1 MARFDALSPADFATA
16 VAARP
21 APFVVD
27 VRDAA
32 EYEKGHVPGS
42 RSIPVHEIGHRRAE
56 FPHQKIARILVVGE
70 GAKRTQAAAAWLV
83 LMGFAD
89 VGVLD
94 GGFAA
99 WTGPVEKGPPPP
111 PPARGPQL
119 RVIQ

>member
-1 MARFDALSPADFATA
+1 VARYYCLTPADFATA

-21 APFVVD
+21 SPFVVD
-27 VRDAA
+27 VRDATVFEA
-32 EYEKGHVPGS
+32 GHVPGS

-56 FPHQKIARILVVGE
+56 LPISRITRVLVVGDSI
-70 GAKRTQAAAAWLV
+70 KRMQAAAAWFV
-83 LMGFAD
+83 LMGFGD

-99 WTGPVEKGPPPP
+99 WTGPVEKGPAAP

-119 RVIQ
+119 RVIS

>member
-1 MARFDALSPADFATA
+1 MERFGVLAPGEFATA

-32 EYEKGHVPGS
+32 EYEQGHVPGS
-42 RSIPVHEIGHRRAE
+42 HSIQVHEMARRRAE
-56 FPHQKIARILVVGE
+56 LPTSRIARILVVGD
-70 GAKRTQAAAAWLV
+70 GGKRTQAAAAWLV
-83 LMGFAD
+83 LTGFAD

-94 GGFAA
+94 GGFGA
-99 WTGPVEKGPPPP
+99 WNGPVEKGPPQP

-119 RVIQ
+119 RVIP

>member
-1 MARFDALSPADFATA
+1 MERFGVLTPAEFATA

-32 EYEKGHVPGS
+32 AYERGHVPGS
-42 RSIPVHEIGHRRAE
+42 RSIPVHEVGHRHAE
-56 FPHQKIARILVVGE
+56 LPHSKITRILVVGDA
-70 GAKRTQAAAAWLV
+70 GKRTHAAAAWFV

-94 GGFAA
+94 GGFGA
-99 WTGPVEKGPPPP
+99 WQGPVEKGPPQP
-111 PPARGPQL
+111 PPAHGPQL
-119 RVIQ
+119 RVIP

>member
-1 MARFDALSPADFATA
+1 MSRFGVLAPAEFETA

-32 EYEKGHVPGS
+32 DFERGHVPGS
-42 RSIPVHEIGHRRAE
+42 RSIQVHEMAHRRGE
-56 FPHQKIARILVVGE
+56 LPTSRIARILVVGD
-70 GAKRTQAAAAWLV
+70 GGKRTQAAAAWLV
-83 LMGFAD
+83 LIGYAD
-89 VGVLD
+89 VAVLD

-99 WTGPVEKGPPPP
+99 WSGAVEQGPPQP

-119 RVIQ
+119 RVIE

>member
-1 MARFDALSPADFATA
+1 MSRFDVLAPAEFAAAL
-16 VAARP
+16 AARP

-32 EYEKGHVPGS
+32 EFEQGHVPGS

-56 FPHQKIARILVVGE
+56 LPAVRITRILVVGD
-70 GAKRTQAAAAWLV
+70 GGKRTQAAAAYLV
-83 LMGFAD
+83 LTGFAD
-89 VGVLD
+89 VGALD

-99 WTGPVEKGPPPP
+99 WSGDVEKGPPQP

-119 RVIQ
+119 RVI